1 MSNAA
6 AAAVEARRNEL
17 MQLRST
23 VSQVQSDYKRTAE
36 TRIRQQKT
44 MARLVQTVQERAV
57 NDVPLVEDVIIVSLQ
72 SETAAAKSRTHIPDA
87 PPPIDPNNQP
97 SGRTSSAEE
106 AMAVY
111 QKQIETL
118 NVDRT
123 YRDALLQ
130 AETAMV
136 KIYGQGIRD
145 IVATVKEYCRDARL
159 VQEVEGIASA

>member
-1 MSNAA
+1 
-6 AAAVEARRNEL
+6 
-17 MQLRST
+17 
-23 VSQVQSDYKRTAE
+23 
-36 TRIRQQKT
+36 
-44 MARLVQTVQERAV
+44 VQERLAV

-72 SETAAAKSRTHIPDA
+72 SETAAAQSRTHIPDA
-87 PPPIDPNNQP
+87 PPPIDLNSQP
-97 SGRTSSAEE
+97 SGRTASAEE

-111 QKQIETL
+111 RTQIDTL

-123 YRDALLQ
+123 YREALLQ

-159 VQEVEGIASA
+159 VQEIEGMASA